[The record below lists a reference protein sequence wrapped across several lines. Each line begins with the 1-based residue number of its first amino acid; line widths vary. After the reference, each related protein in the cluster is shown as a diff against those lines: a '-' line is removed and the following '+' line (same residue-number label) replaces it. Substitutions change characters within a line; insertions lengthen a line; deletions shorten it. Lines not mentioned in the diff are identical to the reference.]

1 MNDYI
6 WISQELINAKCWR
19 QLKSDEKVL
28 LFVLLINAK
37 RSEDGEVSGY
47 CHFSSISEL
56 CKPEKTG
63 MNRNMVV
70 KALLGLVHKGFVY
83 FTVSTDGV
91 TITIPAWGT
100 YAREGME

>member
-1 MNDYI
+1 
-6 WISQELINAKCWR
+6 
-19 QLKSDEKVL
+19 
-28 LFVLLINAK
+28 
-37 RSEDGEVSGY
+37 
-47 CHFSSISEL
+47 
-56 CKPEKTG
+56 